1 MERMAID
8 VLSSKEI
15 KNDLVRVILDNT
27 KRDKKSEDVVDVE
40 LRARQRNQV
49 VF

>member
-15 KNDLVRVILDNT
+15 KNDLVRVILDNA